1 MSELQVVQHRPLQR
15 LTTRQMHMAAIERVI
30 AHMRR
35 RSDAPLDLKEMANI
49 ASVSRCHFDRVF
61 HEIVGVTRAL
71 CLKADALASPLAL
84 LLPSATP
91 GSRTAMR

>member
-61 HEIVGVTRAL
+61 HEIVGVTQRR
-71 CLKADALASPLAL
+71 LKLARRDCS
-84 LLPSATP
+84 
-91 GSRTAMR
+91 